1 MLLKD
6 RPQGRGRKYP
16 CDASALMESLRSITN
31 SMVKGL
37 DSLDYNVG
45 SLENNDFVTRLM
57 MTAWPSRSIGAISSN
72 PIFSAVK
79 TRPHARHN
87 SRKVGRFMCNRRQVQ
102 RDVESIDIRS
112 GYSISI

>member
-37 DSLDYNVG
+37 DSLDYNIG

-72 PIFSAVK
+72 PSFGLK
-79 TRPHARHN
+79 TRPHAGITR
-87 SRKVGRFMCNRRQVQ
+87 RKVGRFMCNSPPGPQ
-102 RDVESIDIRS
+102 RCRIN
-112 GYSISI
+112 